1 MRSAIFAALAVQA
14 TATDGKCCWSK
25 WGDASS
31 CGNYPA
37 SGGGAFCNNDVTVTC
52 GGDADCKNI
61 APPAPPP
68 APPAPPG
75 PPVPPPT
82 PYPPYPPAPPA
93 PPSARGMELL
103 GYLEN
108 WGPDIKWWD
117 ENMPGNCL
125 MGCFKAAPLIEQIA
139 PYSAVNYG
147 FAFLSTLP
155 DPDQDGCGT
164 EKPAGKCD
172 KWAGDN
178 IYLAKAS
185 MQGSIAVNSATTVEE
200 ASPSIIAIAEV
211 VRMAKMHPDGPK
223 RVQITLG
230 GWSDFARMG
239 DAANGVKAAKLM
251 AKFCAFTFADGVDID
266 MEHLTPFTDNFEGS
280 DEFAAF
286 AAFVTTLRTELDT
299 VRENWVDTAQK
310 RMTAM
315 NNTYNALENWKKT
328 NVKQFYESSIRFLGE
343 VMTQPVPYLQISW
356 TTRFNA
362 FLPATDK
369 WNYLYPDSGKM
380 DKPFATDDEGRKLWP
395 QVGDIIDTVNI
406 MAYDAGT
413 PDGGSLS
420 FNFSTILSNFE
431 ILGGV
436 DPRKINMGFEAGEQA
451 AGGIW
456 EGEERDEE
464 ATRDIVRRNSGGAMI
479 WAVNPNSVQHP
490 QASKLCPLL
499 AKGLNPI
506 LKPTYAWGP
515 APVFTKCN
523 PTDGFYPSGLGSAD
537 SDLLIV

>member
-1 MRSAIFAALAVQA
+1 
-14 TATDGKCCWSK
+14 
-25 WGDASS
+25 
-31 CGNYPA
+31 
-37 SGGGAFCNNDVTVTC
+37 
-52 GGDADCKNI
+52 
-61 APPAPPP
+61 
-68 APPAPPG
+68 
-75 PPVPPPT
+75 
-82 PYPPYPPAPPA
+82 
-93 PPSARGMELL
+93 MELL

-125 MGCFKAAPLIEQIA
+125 MGCFKAQPLIEQIT

-147 FAFLSTLP
+147 FAFLTTLP

-178 IYLAKAS
+178 IYLAKAA
-185 MQGSIAVNSATTVEE
+185 MQGSIAVNEATTVEE

-211 VRMAKMHPDGPK
+211 VRMAKMHPSGPK

-251 AKFCAFTFADGVDID
+251 AKFCAFTFADGIDID
-266 MEHLTPFTDNFEGS
+266 MEHLSPFTNNFEGS

-286 AAFVTTLRTELDT
+286 AAFVTELRTQLDQ
-299 VRENWVDTAQK
+299 VAVNWVDTAQK
-310 RMTAM
+310 RMIAM

-343 VMTQPVPYLQISW
+343 VMTQPVPHLQISW

-369 WNYLYPDSGKM
+369 WNYLYPDSGRM
-380 DKPFATDDEGRKLWP
+380 GDDFVFESDDEGRKLWP
-395 QVGDIIDTVNI
+395 QVGDILDTVNI

-464 ATRDIVRRNSGGAMI
+464 ATRDIVHRNSGGAMI

-490 QASKLCPLL
+490 EASKLCPLL

-506 LKPTYAWGP
+506 LQPTYAWGP

-523 PTDGFYPSGLGSAD
+523 PTTGFYPSGLGSD
-537 SDLLIV
+537 DQDVLVV